1 MNTVKKKA
9 PAIKRRNKNTAAPRR
24 IKYIAKEL
32 SRDHL
37 KLELPLLDA
46 AVSGIILGFRP
57 SDREMRE
64 QAERSWEM
72 LKPLLSHHLL
82 SEDETVLPWAA
93 SMNGFP
99 PHMMERIHRSH
110 SELRSLARALTTVS
124 FEEDSDELVSQAGK
138 ALCMLAVK
146 LDDMIDSEE
155 MRMLPALRK
164 LLFAHPETASEAGL
178 SGC

>member
-1 MNTVKKKA
+1 MKTIRKKA
-9 PAIKRRNKNTAAPRR
+9 PAIKARKQATAAPRR
-24 IKYIAKEL
+24 IKCIAKEL

-37 KLELPLLDA
+37 KLEIPLLDA

-64 QAERSWEM
+64 QAERSWEA
-72 LKPLLSHHLL
+72 LKPLLSQHLL

-99 PHMMERIHRSH
+99 PHMMERIRHSH
-110 SELRSLARALTTVS
+110 GELRSLARALATIS

-164 LLFAHPETASEAGL
+164 MLFAQPRGEANL